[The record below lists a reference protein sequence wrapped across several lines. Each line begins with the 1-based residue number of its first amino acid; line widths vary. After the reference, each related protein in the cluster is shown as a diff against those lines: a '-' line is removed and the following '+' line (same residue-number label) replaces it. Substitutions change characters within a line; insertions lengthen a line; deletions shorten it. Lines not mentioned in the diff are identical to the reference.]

1 MAIDENIPEF
11 TTRLFNLAL
20 AKLGAEE
27 TGPHSLL
34 HFKLFSCGGGSQIR
48 LLGRPA

>member
-1 MAIDENIPEF
+1 MASDENIPEF
-11 TTRLFNLAL
+11 TTRLVNLAL

-34 HFKLFSCGGGSQIR
+34 HVNLFSGGGVSR
-48 LLGRPA
+48 FGLFGRPA